1 MTGVLLVFEVALAR
15 RGRISRPRSTAAR
28 PRPSPRPFSHFHPPT
43 FTLPLYLLSAM
54 ARVTAIGIKKR
65 KYVASDP
72 SESPFAAQDAA
83 AAASAASSAPAPA
96 PSAPPAATPAE
107 QKQPAALTSTAA
119 ADADADA
126 ATSLAEEGEPSA
138 KKHKKQHR
146 GTRGRKHKLPE
157 KASPT
162 LALLAASAP
171 ATVAA
176 AAGPSS
182 TSSTSALPKATAA
195 SVRPPKGMTGS
206 NEGAKG
212 DSGWGA
218 RTQAPTFNA
227 DGRKTMAGLE
237 GPKPSE
243 SQVGYEARVA
253 AREARKEGIKSGKG
267 GEPYDVA
274 CVLLPAPR

>member
-1 MTGVLLVFEVALAR
+1 MSTRPLCALRA
-15 RGRISRPRSTAAR
+15 GRISSARRAA
-28 PRPSPRPFSHFHPPT
+28 PSNLLPALDHDPPA
-43 FTLPLYLLSAM
+43 LLSLPSFASTNM

-83 AAASAASSAPAPA
+83 AAAAAASVASSAPPPSATPAPA
-96 PSAPPAATPAE
+96 PKAAEPTS
-107 QKQPAALTSTAA
+107 QPAASTSTAGKKDVA
-119 ADADADA
+119 APV
-126 ATSLAEEGEPSA
+126 EEGEPSA

-176 AAGPSS
+176 AAIAGPSVQ
-182 TSSTSALPKATAA
+182 SAPPRANAA
-195 SVRPPKGMTGS
+195 SMRPPKGMTGS

-227 DGRKTMAGLE
+227 EGRKTMAGLE

-267 GEPYDVA
+267 GTS
-274 CVLLPAPR
+274 CCS

>member
-1 MTGVLLVFEVALAR
+1 MRFVATL
-15 RGRISRPRSTAAR
+15 T
-28 PRPSPRPFSHFHPPT
+28 T
-43 FTLPLYLLSAM
+43 FCPIYLLASIM

-83 AAASAASSAPAPA
+83 AAAASAASGESPAAA
-96 PSAPPAATPAE
+96 PSVAE
-107 QKQPAALTSTAA
+107 AAALKPTTESSQPVASTSTAA
-119 ADADADA
+119 
-126 ATSLAEEGEPSA
+126 SGAEEAVEGGEPSV

-171 ATVAA
+171 SAIAA
-176 AAGPSS
+176 A
-182 TSSTSALPKATAA
+182 TSSSSARVPPPRADAA

-227 DGRKTMAGLE
+227 EGRKTMAGLE

-253 AREARKEGIKSGKG
+253 AREARKAGIKSGKG
-267 GEPYDVA
+267 GASAVALGGLAPFAVVA
-274 CVLLPAPR
+274 C